1 MGEEFAPCS
10 AACRSLSGTHKEGI
24 MTDANRYPLSWPI
37 GWPRTKGR
45 DRKRATF
52 QETRRAAGLQEARR
66 STAVSMPTA
75 RNRLWQQLELLGVPY
90 DSAILSTNVELTMHG
105 EPRAGRREPED
116 PGVAVYFKL
125 HGKDRVLA
133 CDRWDQVQGNIAAIA
148 AHIDAIRRVDRYGV
162 GTLDQAFAGYDAL
175 PPPGASNRPPWRKVL
190 GFAEEVPL
198 TEGEIQGM
206 YRTLARKLH
215 PDVPGGSHEAM
226 AQLNEARDA
235 ALKELAANSQ
245 GREP

>member
-1 MGEEFAPCS
+1 
-10 AACRSLSGTHKEGI
+10 
-24 MTDANRYPLSWPI
+24 MTDATRFPLSWPF
-37 GWPRTKGR
+37 GWKRTPGR
-45 DRKRATF
+45 QRKRATF
-52 QETRRAAGLQEARR
+52 QETRRVTGADAARKP
-66 STAVSMPTA
+66 TPVSMPNA

-90 DSAILSTNVELTMHG
+90 DSAILSTNVELTIYG
-105 EPRAGRREPED
+105 EPRAGRRDPED

-175 PPPGASNRPPWRKVL
+175 PPPGASNRPPWRKVFE
-190 GFAEEVPL
+190 FADDARL
-198 TEGEIQGM
+198 TASDITGR
-206 YRTLARKLH
+206 YRHLARQFH
-215 PDVPGGSHEAM
+215 PDLPGGSQAAM

-235 ALKELAANSQ
+235 AL
-245 GREP
+245 REITP